1 MSGKLIHPLAAPSC
15 HRNEAL
21 FHHAG
26 RRGVEWSDVSATS
39 RKPGEH
45 AQALRDAAE
54 PASERR
60 LVRGKMESSR
70 KHLVL
75 ASLVSL
81 VYISS
86 SEVDIYHPQYGI
98 GNQDIL
104 PSRSSSGNVSNVFY
118 GIVFD
123 AGSTGTRIHIYTFVQ
138 KGPEPPQLS
147 SEIFESVK
155 PGLSAYADDPEQ
167 GAETVRGL
175 LDIAKQAIPSA
186 YWYTTPVVL
195 KATAGLRLLPKQKAQ
210 ALLLEIQEL
219 FKESPFLVPDDC
231 VSIMNGTYEGI
242 LAWITINFLTV
253 TVHQTPTYQSISAGL
268 LTQLRG
274 HLYSANENSVG
285 ILDLGGASTQITF
298 LPQTESTLRAAPE
311 EYINSFEMFNTSY
324 KLYSHSYL
332 GFGLKVAR
340 LAVLGALETK
350 DESRRYRSSCLPPL
364 VKAEWKFS
372 GVNYKFGGMKEVP
385 SSFQSCYTEVIKVI
399 QQKLDQQ
406 DEIKKRS
413 FYAFSYYY
421 DRAVDAGIID
431 HEKGGVILV
440 KDFELKAEEV
450 CEDINEVTTGSPFLC
465 MDLTYIT
472 ALLKEGFGFY
482 DDTKLHLAKKV
493 NDIETS
499 WALGAAFHF
508 IQSLRTAP

>member
-1 MSGKLIHPLAAPSC
+1 
-15 HRNEAL
+15 
-21 FHHAG
+21 
-26 RRGVEWSDVSATS
+26 
-39 RKPGEH
+39 
-45 AQALRDAAE
+45 
-54 PASERR
+54 
-60 LVRGKMESSR
+60 MESSR

-81 VYISS
+81 LYISS

-104 PSRSSSGNVSNVFY
+104 PSRSTSGNVSNVFY

-175 LDIAKQAIPSA
+175 LDIAKQAIPST

-195 KATAGLRLLPKQKAQ
+195 KATAGLRLLPTQKAQ

-219 FKESPFLVPDDC
+219 FEDSPFLVPDDC

-242 LAWITINFLTV
+242 LAWITINFLT
-253 TVHQTPTYQSISAGL
+253 
-268 LTQLRG
+268 G

-298 LPQTESTLRAAPE
+298 LPQTESTIRAAPE

-350 DESRRYRSSCLPPL
+350 DESRRYRSSCLPPF

-385 SSFQSCYTEVIKVI
+385 SSFQSCYAEVIKVI

-431 HEKGGVILV
+431 HEKGGIILV

-450 CEDINEVTTGSPFLC
+450 CEDINEATTGSPFLC

-482 DDTKLHLAKKV
+482 DNTKLHLAKKV

>member
-1 MSGKLIHPLAAPSC
+1 
-15 HRNEAL
+15 
-21 FHHAG
+21 
-26 RRGVEWSDVSATS
+26 
-39 RKPGEH
+39 
-45 AQALRDAAE
+45 
-54 PASERR
+54 
-60 LVRGKMESSR
+60 MESSR
-70 KHLVL
+70 KLLVL

-104 PSRSSSGNVSNVFY
+104 SSRLSSGNVSNVFY

-175 LDIAKQAIPSA
+175 LDIAKQAIPST

-219 FKESPFLVPDDC
+219 FEDSPFLVPDDC

-242 LAWITINFLTV
+242 LAWITINFLT
-253 TVHQTPTYQSISAGL
+253 
-268 LTQLRG
+268 G
-274 HLYSANENSVG
+274 HLYSANENTVG

-298 LPQTESTLRAAPE
+298 LPQTESTLHAAPE

-340 LAVLGALETK
+340 LAVLGALETRA
-350 DESRRYRSSCLPPL
+350 DESRRYRSSCLPPF

-421 DRAVDAGIID
+421 DRAVDAGII
-431 HEKGGVILV
+431 
-440 KDFELKAEEV
+440 V